1 MGETMDA
8 ILINKCTYDKDV
20 LTEMTRAVRKAS
32 SVVLSLCA
40 VVLLGVSFAGFF
52 AAHNPILAYLPLFF
66 ALFLFYLNLLIPVNS
81 VKLAL
86 KRYWEL
92 YRAPIES
99 ELRFFEESV
108 QYVCPQTQTEAAYEY
123 AELKTVL
130 RTRNLYI
137 LRFGERTILLAH
149 RSGFEKGDGA
159 ALEALL
165 RQKAVHAKMKF

>member
-1 MGETMDA
+1 MEP

-20 LTEMTRAVRKAS
+20 LTEMTRAVRKS
-32 SVVLSLCA
+32 SSIMLSLCA
-40 VVLLGVSFAGFF
+40 VALLGVSFAGFF
-52 AAHNPILAYLPLFF
+52 AAHNALLAYGSLFLSLFF
-66 ALFLFYLNLLIPVNS
+66 FYLNLLIPYNS

-108 QYVCPQTQTEAAYEY
+108 LYVCPQSQTEKTFAYED
-123 AELKTVL
+123 LKTVL
-130 RTRNLYI
+130 RTRNLYL
-137 LRFGERTILLAH
+137 LRFGERTTLLAH
-149 RSGFEKGDGA
+149 RNGFEKGDAA

-165 RQKAVHAKMKF
+165 RQKAVQANIKF